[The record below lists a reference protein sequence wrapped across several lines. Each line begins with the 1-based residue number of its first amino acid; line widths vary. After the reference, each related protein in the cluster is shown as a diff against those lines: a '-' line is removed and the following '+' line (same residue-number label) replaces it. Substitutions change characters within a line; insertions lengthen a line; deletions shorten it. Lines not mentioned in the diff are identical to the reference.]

1 MGELDINIGDLKKHA
16 FRVSKHRGETAARIR
31 IPGGA
36 ANTKVL
42 QKIVEIADK
51 YGDGTVN
58 ITNRQGVEIPGIRL
72 EDMDAVKLEI
82 QPIID
87 EYEIVQAE
95 KNTGFDSSGTR
106 NIVACPGSTLCP
118 FGNYDTKGL
127 ALKID
132 HMIFPNDRHVK
143 IALTGCSNDC
153 AKVRMDDYGIIGM
166 TEPQYNKDRCVTC
179 LQCVNMCKRRSV
191 GALKEVNGK
200 IVRDEKKCIGCGVC
214 VHYCPT
220 RAWTRSKET
229 YYRIFLLGRT
239 GKKNPRMAEEFI
251 KWADEDTVLKIIKNG
266 YAYIEEFIDPNAVE
280 HKEHIGYIVDR
291 TGFEKFKEYIMK
303 DVELGPKAEVAKTMY
318 WSGKDYT
325 NYGSH

>member
-1 MGELDINIGDLKKHA
+1 
-16 FRVSKHRGETAARIR
+16 
-31 IPGGA
+31 
-36 ANTKVL
+36 
-42 QKIVEIADK
+42 
-51 YGDGTVN
+51 
-58 ITNRQGVEIPGIRL
+58 
-72 EDMDAVKLEI
+72 MDAVKLEI